1 MTSDAMH
8 TRREHAEYL
17 IGRDVH
23 YIVIVKG
30 NQKKLRKQMKSRPWK
45 QIPLQNRTTE
55 EGHGPGEIRRL
66 KVCTVASQLRT
77 GNASRAMAT
86 WRNRAIGALRL
97 AGCRGIAAALRQNA
111 RDATRPL
118 RIGHSMIRKRS
129 YPLHAKAL
137 PATRP
142 SRRLGSALVGTD
154 TRAASEEIVKPTAHQ
169 RLGGVRRSD
178 QYGSLLL
185 ALPQVGFASPEW
197 KFSGTC
203 ISASKRSSKWAC
215 GYRGGRVMIT
225 VPAGVGG

>member
-97 AGCRGIAAALRQNA
+97 MRLPRHRCRPQAK
-111 RDATRPL
+111 RP
-118 RIGHSMIRKRS
+118 RRH
-129 YPLHAKAL
+129 
-137 PATRP
+137 PATTHRTFHDQKAVIP
-142 SRRLGSALVGTD
+142 ASCQGSA
-154 TRAASEEIVKPTAHQ
+154 RN
-169 RLGGVRRSD
+169 
-178 QYGSLLL
+178 
-185 ALPQVGFASPEW
+185 
-197 KFSGTC
+197 
-203 ISASKRSSKWAC
+203 
-215 GYRGGRVMIT
+215 
-225 VPAGVGG
+225 PAIA